1 MRTGFYTCGRELA
14 GKPVLNVQAWCSP
27 ANHSQSGASWQ
38 GQTPQVKQHTG
49 YHRSDKR
56 AWKNMVSGDKILNP
70 LMIQLRNVTQLGGNV
85 SMHSDSI
92 CTCITF
98 RIIWYVFQNISPIN
112 QKLKHMEKY
121 PGKIQNQKLKEK
133 TGKSFE
139 MSKKNSCITMKT

>member
-1 MRTGFYTCGRELA
+1 
-14 GKPVLNVQAWCSP
+14 
-27 ANHSQSGASWQ
+27 
-38 GQTPQVKQHTG
+38 
-49 YHRSDKR
+49 
-56 AWKNMVSGDKILNP
+56 MVSGDKILNP

-139 MSKKNSCITMKT
+139 MSKKNYCITMKT